1 MTYLEICKSVRILA
15 GAQGS
20 GPTSVED
27 GDLGGYEVNL
37 VHFVDTA
44 YIDIQ
49 SSRDNFKFMRDD
61 AQWGLVISQ
70 DVYDTAFIPDDIK
83 KVDNI
88 RIRKSNGKWK
98 YLIEL
103 DYDSA
108 EFTFINEDTDG
119 EPNYFSRVP
128 GSGNIKLY
136 PPPSEALLV
145 NIEYYRKPET
155 LELNEDIP
163 KLPEEFHLA
172 IVYKAADRFAA
183 FLGSPEIDEEY
194 REAYKNMFRA
204 LCKNEVPSRDARPKT
219 GRRLRGFDI

>member
-83 KVDNI
+83 KIDNI
-88 RIRKSNGKWK
+88 RIRKSNGKWNSPSLMRIQMENLSTSLE
-98 YLIEL
+98 YLAQVIL
-103 DYDSA
+103 NS
-108 EFTFINEDTDG
+108 TH
-119 EPNYFSRVP
+119 P
-128 GSGNIKLY
+128 
-136 PPPSEALLV
+136 LV
-145 NIEYYRKPET
+145 R
-155 LELNEDIP
+155 
-163 KLPEEFHLA
+163 H
-172 IVYKAADRFAA
+172 
-183 FLGSPEIDEEY
+183 
-194 REAYKNMFRA
+194 
-204 LCKNEVPSRDARPKT
+204 C
-219 GRRLRGFDI
+219 